1 MRIAILSDIHGNFIA
16 LETVLADVKQERI
29 DQIVCLG
36 DVAYGGP
43 QPHQVIA
50 RVRELSCSV
59 VMGNTDEF
67 FVNLPTPDPN
77 SESDRRIMDTLRW
90 ALEQLSPADTDFAR
104 TFQARVESPLND
116 RNRLLCFHG
125 SPNSNR
131 DVILA
136 TTPDQELAQMLGD
149 YRATIMAG
157 GHTHMQMLRRYRD
170 MLLINPGSIGLPI
183 VRGETHAQNWRPPR
197 SEYAI
202 ITSNKDSLGVEFRR
216 VSLDVD
222 AIVRSIRASGM
233 PHSELLVQEWAKRQG
248 DKSFSYNERSIIRNK
263 ILFKEI

>member
-1 MRIAILSDIHGNFIA
+1 MRIAILSDIHGNSIA
-16 LETVLADVKQERI
+16 LETVLADVKQERV

-43 QPHQVIA
+43 QPRQVIA
-50 RVRELSCSV
+50 RVRELSCPV

-67 FVNLPTPDPN
+67 FLKLPTSDPG

-90 ALEQLSPADTDFAR
+90 ALGQLSPADTDFMR
-104 TFQARVESPLND
+104 SFQARVESPLD
-116 RNRLLCFHG
+116 SHRLLCFHG

-136 TTPDQELAQMLGD
+136 TTPDQELAQILGD
-149 YRATIMAG
+149 YRATVMAG

-183 VRGETHAQNWRPPR
+183 VRGETPAQNWRPPW

-202 ITSNKDSLGVEFRR
+202 ITSNKDNLGVEFRR
-216 VSLDVD
+216 VPLDVD

-233 PHSELLVQEWAKRQG
+233 PHSELLVQEWAKR
-248 DKSFSYNERSIIRNK
+248 
-263 ILFKEI
+263 